1 MPDPELDVDALTAAL
16 DVRRQA
22 ESLSWRELSKQ
33 AGVQPSTLTRMHQGR
48 HPDVSTFIALVKW
61 LGQPAE
67 NFYSPRGRPSSE
79 RKPNPIAEATTLL
92 RGDKSLSSES
102 LKALEE
108 IVKAAYK
115 LAQGNS

>member
-1 MPDPELDVDALTAAL
+1 MSDPVLDVDRLTAAL
-16 DVRRQA
+16 DARRQA
-22 ESLSWRELSKQ
+22 ESLSWRDLAKQ
-33 AGVQPSTLTRMHQGR
+33 TGVQPSTLTRMHQGR
-48 HPDVSTFIALVKW
+48 YPDVTTFISLVKW

-67 NFYSPRGRPSSE
+67 EFYLPKGQAGAV
-79 RKPNPIAEATTLL
+79 RKANPVAEATTLL
-92 RGDKSLSSES
+92 RGDKNLSSES